1 MKEIS
6 LSWEQV
12 DILTTMIMNE
22 IEYYK
27 SKEVLYEEE
36 IEYVNELNEMLKKLD

>member
-12 DILTTMIMNE
+12 DILTTIIMNE
-22 IEYYK
+22 IYFYET
-27 SKEVLYEEE
+27 KEDTYEEE
-36 IEYVNELNEMLKKLD
+36 IEYVNELKEILKKLD